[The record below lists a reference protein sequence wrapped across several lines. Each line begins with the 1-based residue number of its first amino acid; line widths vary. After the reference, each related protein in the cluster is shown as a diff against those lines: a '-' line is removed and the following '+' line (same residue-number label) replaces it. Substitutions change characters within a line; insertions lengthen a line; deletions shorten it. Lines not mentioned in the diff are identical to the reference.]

1 VPKSTNMKITFQ
13 SKGTLYITLLCVL
26 GSFVVM
32 NVPSGTFRHLFIL
45 NGDAQF
51 TNWKWYLSLISYV
64 FGHSSIEHL
73 LGNISLLLI
82 LGPIIEL
89 KYGTKRFVLMSAIT
103 ALATGI
109 LHTLLWDN
117 HLLGCSGLVFMYI
130 VLSTLLNIRNREIPF
145 TFILVVVLYFGMEV
159 LSSWQESQISHFA
172 HLFGGAMGAFWG
184 FYRR

>member
-1 VPKSTNMKITFQ
+1 MTMSKTTF
-13 SKGTLYITLLCVL
+13 SHI
-26 GSFVVM
+26 FM
-32 NVPSGTFRHLFIL
+32 L
-45 NGDAQF
+45 NGAAQF
-51 TNWKWYLSLISYV
+51 GEWEWYVSLITYV

-73 LGNISLLLI
+73 LGNMSLLLI

-89 KYGTKRFVLMSAIT
+89 KYGTKRFIIMSVIT
-103 ALATGI
+103 AFITGV

-117 HLLGCSGLVFMYI
+117 GLLGFSGLVFMYI

-145 TFILVVVLYFGMEV
+145 TFILVVVLYFGIEI
-159 LSSWQESQISHFA
+159 LSSLKETQISHFA

>member
-1 VPKSTNMKITFQ
+1 MTMPKTTF
-13 SKGTLYITLLCVL
+13 SHV
-26 GSFVVM
+26 FM
-32 NVPSGTFRHLFIL
+32 L
-45 NGDAQF
+45 NGIAQF
-51 TNWKWYLSLISYV
+51 TEWEWYMSLITYV

-73 LGNISLLLI
+73 LGNMSLLLI

-89 KYGTKRFVLMSAIT
+89 KYGTKRFILMSAIT
-103 ALATGI
+103 ALTTGI

-117 HLLGCSGLVFMYI
+117 GLLGFSGLVFMYI

-145 TFILVVVLYFGMEV
+145 TFILVVVLYFGMEI
-159 LSSWQESQISHFA
+159 LSSLKDTQISHFA

>member
-1 VPKSTNMKITFQ
+1 MKITFQ
-13 SKGTLYITLLCVL
+13 SKGTLYLTLLCVL

-32 NVPSGTFRHLFIL
+32 SMSKTTFAHIFML

-51 TNWKWYLSLISYV
+51 TEWEWYVSLITYV

-73 LGNISLLLI
+73 LGNMSLLLI

-89 KYGTKRFVLMSAIT
+89 KYGTKRFILMSVIT
-103 ALATGI
+103 ALITGI

-117 HLLGCSGLVFMYI
+117 GLLGFSGLVFMYI

-145 TFILVVVLYFGMEV
+145 TFILVVVLYFGIEI
-159 LSSWQESQISHFA
+159 LSSLKETQISHFA

-184 FYRR
+184 FYRK

>member
-1 VPKSTNMKITFQ
+1 MTM
-13 SKGTLYITLLCVL
+13 SKT
-26 GSFVVM
+26 SM
-32 NVPSGTFRHLFIL
+32 SQLFML

-51 TNWKWYLSLISYV
+51 DNWMWYVSLLTYV

-73 LGNISLLLI
+73 LGNMSLLLI

-89 KYGTKRFVLMSAIT
+89 KFGTQRFVMMSIIT
-103 ALATGI
+103 AIVTGV

-117 HLLGCSGLVFMYI
+117 HLLGFSGLVFMYI

-145 TFILVVVLYFGMEV
+145 TFILVVVLYFGMEI
-159 LSSWQESQISHFA
+159 LSSLKETQISHFA

-184 FYRR
+184 FYRK

>member
-1 VPKSTNMKITFQ
+1 MKITFQ
-13 SKGTLYITLLCVL
+13 SKGTLYLTLLCVL

-32 NVPSGTFRHLFIL
+32 SMSKTTFAHIFML

-51 TNWKWYLSLISYV
+51 TEWEWYVSLISYV

-73 LGNISLLLI
+73 LGNMSLLLI

-89 KYGTKRFVLMSAIT
+89 KYGTKRFILMSVIT
-103 ALATGI
+103 ALITGI

-117 HLLGCSGLVFMYI
+117 GLLGFSGLVFMYI

-145 TFILVVVLYFGMEV
+145 TFILVVVLYFGIEI
-159 LSSWQESQISHFA
+159 LSSLKETQISHFA

-184 FYRR
+184 FYRK

>member
-1 VPKSTNMKITFQ
+1 MTMPKTTF
-13 SKGTLYITLLCVL
+13 SHV
-26 GSFVVM
+26 FM
-32 NVPSGTFRHLFIL
+32 L

-51 TNWKWYLSLISYV
+51 SEWEWYLSLISYV

-73 LGNISLLLI
+73 LGNMSLLLI

-89 KYGTKRFVLMSAIT
+89 KYGTKRFILMSVVT
-103 ALATGI
+103 ALITGL

-117 HLLGCSGLVFMYI
+117 GLLGFSGLVFMYI

-145 TFILVVVLYFGMEV
+145 TFILVVVLYFGIEI
-159 LSSWQESQISHFA
+159 LSSLKETQISHFA

>member
-1 VPKSTNMKITFQ
+1 MTMPKTNFSHVFM
-13 SKGTLYITLLCVL
+13 
-26 GSFVVM
+26 
-32 NVPSGTFRHLFIL
+32 L

-51 TNWKWYLSLISYV
+51 TEWEWYISLVAYI

-73 LGNISLLLI
+73 LGNMSLLLI

-89 KYGTKRFVLMSAIT
+89 KYGTKRFVFMSLIT
-103 ALATGI
+103 ALITGI

-117 HLLGCSGLVFMYI
+117 GLLGFSGLVFMYI

-159 LSSWQESQISHFA
+159 LSSLKDTQISHFA

>member
-1 VPKSTNMKITFQ
+1 MKITFH
-13 SKGTLYITLLCVL
+13 SKGTLYLSLLCVL
-26 GSFVVM
+26 GGFVVM
-32 NVPSGTFRHLFIL
+32 TMSKTSVSQLFML

-51 TNWKWYLSLISYV
+51 DNWMWYVSLLTYV

-73 LGNISLLLI
+73 LGNMSLLLI

-89 KYGTKRFVLMSAIT
+89 KYGTQRFVMMSIIT
-103 ALATGI
+103 AIVTGV

-117 HLLGCSGLVFMYI
+117 HLLGFSGLVFMYI

-145 TFILVVVLYFGMEV
+145 TFILVVVLYFGMEI
-159 LSSWQESQISHFA
+159 LSSLKETQISHFA

-184 FYRR
+184 FYKK

>member
-1 VPKSTNMKITFQ
+1 MKITFQ
-13 SKGTLYITLLCVL
+13 SKGTLYLSLLCVL
-26 GSFVVM
+26 GSFIVM
-32 NVPSGTFRHLFIL
+32 TTPKTNFSHVFML

-51 TNWKWYLSLISYV
+51 TEWEWYISLVAYI

-73 LGNISLLLI
+73 LGNMSLLLI

-89 KYGTKRFVLMSAIT
+89 KYGTKRFVFMSLIT
-103 ALATGI
+103 ALITGI

-117 HLLGCSGLVFMYI
+117 GLLGFSGLVFMYI

-159 LSSWQESQISHFA
+159 LSSLKDTQISHFA

>member
-1 VPKSTNMKITFQ
+1 MTMPKTTF
-13 SKGTLYITLLCVL
+13 SHV
-26 GSFVVM
+26 FM
-32 NVPSGTFRHLFIL
+32 L
-45 NGDAQF
+45 NGIAQF
-51 TNWKWYLSLISYV
+51 TKWEWYLSLMTYV

-73 LGNISLLLI
+73 LGNMSLLLI

-103 ALATGI
+103 ALTTGI

-117 HLLGCSGLVFMYI
+117 GLLGFSGLVFMYI

-145 TFILVVVLYFGMEV
+145 TFILVVVLYFGMEI
-159 LSSWQESQISHFA
+159 LSSLKDTQISHFA

>member
-1 VPKSTNMKITFQ
+1 M
-13 SKGTLYITLLCVL
+13 
-26 GSFVVM
+26 
-32 NVPSGTFRHLFIL
+32 L

-51 TNWKWYLSLISYV
+51 TEWEWYISLVAYI

-73 LGNISLLLI
+73 LGNMSLLLI

-89 KYGTKRFVLMSAIT
+89 KYGTKRFVFMSLIT
-103 ALATGI
+103 ALITGI
-109 LHTLLWDN
+109 LHTLFWDN
-117 HLLGCSGLVFMYI
+117 GLLGFSGLVFMYI

-159 LSSWQESQISHFA
+159 LSSLKDTQISHFA

>member
-1 VPKSTNMKITFQ
+1 M
-13 SKGTLYITLLCVL
+13 
-26 GSFVVM
+26 
-32 NVPSGTFRHLFIL
+32 
-45 NGDAQF
+45 
-51 TNWKWYLSLISYV
+51 
-64 FGHSSIEHL
+64 
-73 LGNISLLLI
+73 SLLLI

-89 KYGTKRFVLMSAIT
+89 KYGTKRFVFMSLIT
-103 ALATGI
+103 ALITGI

-117 HLLGCSGLVFMYI
+117 GLLGFSGLVFMYI

-159 LSSWQESQISHFA
+159 LSSLKDTQISHFA

>member
-1 VPKSTNMKITFQ
+1 MKITFQ
-13 SKGTLYITLLCVL
+13 SKGTLYLSLLCVL
-26 GSFVVM
+26 GSFIVM
-32 NVPSGTFRHLFIL
+32 TMSKTTFSHIFML
-45 NGDAQF
+45 NGAAQF
-51 TNWKWYLSLISYV
+51 GEWEWYVSLITYV

-73 LGNISLLLI
+73 LGNMSLLLI

-89 KYGTKRFVLMSAIT
+89 KYGTKRFIIMSVIT
-103 ALATGI
+103 AFITGV

-117 HLLGCSGLVFMYI
+117 GLLGFSGLVFMYI

-145 TFILVVVLYFGMEV
+145 TFILVVVLYFGMEI
-159 LSSWQESQISHFA
+159 LSSLKDTQISHFA